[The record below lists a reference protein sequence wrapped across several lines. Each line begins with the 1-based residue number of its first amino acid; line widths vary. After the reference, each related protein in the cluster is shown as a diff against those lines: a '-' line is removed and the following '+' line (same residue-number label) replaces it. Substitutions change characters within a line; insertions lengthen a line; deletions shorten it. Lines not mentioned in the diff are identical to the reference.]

1 MYDHYMLLLLS
12 CSFLLYI
19 IGFTAKRS
27 ARRAA
32 KGGKMLPQRLPVDVH
47 TQRLEEQMEYEES
60 EPQEE
65 EDEGSTD
72 V

>member
-1 MYDHYMLLLLS
+1 
-12 CSFLLYI
+12 
-19 IGFTAKRS
+19 
-27 ARRAA
+27 
-32 KGGKMLPQRLPVDVH
+32 MLPQRLPVDVH
-47 TQRLEEQMEYEES
+47 TQRLEDQMEYEES